1 MSSHIAVPG
10 TLTRPSFS
18 EGLEQLTAVDVM
30 QYGVVSI
37 EKTAPVYSAAALLV
51 EKQISGLPV
60 TYEGNMVGILSEKDL
75 LRLFYA
81 NDYLP
86 GTVEDYMT
94 NEVVSFDIGD
104 RVSDICSY
112 LVECPFRRVPILNGR
127 TIAGMV
133 TRADLIKV
141 YRRQILAACR
151 PEAEAAPTEALA
163 EEIMHCGLLTVN
175 AEAPLTEA
183 MDLIVKFHA
192 SGLPVVD
199 GKMGLMGIITEKD
212 ILQHLCKSKI
222 IGMQVRDLMTREVVV
237 FSPQDSVNK
246 ICACLISNSFHRVPI
261 VKQGKL
267 LGIISRADVLKYRCS
282 IFKR

>member
-1 MSSHIAVPG
+1 MSSHISARG
-10 TLTRPSFS
+10 TLTRPSFA
-18 EGLEQLTAVDVM
+18 EDLQQLTAIDVM

-81 NDYLP
+81 NGYLP
-86 GTVEDYMT
+86 GAVEDYMT

-151 PEAEAAPTEALA
+151 ANEETVSPEALA
-163 EEIMHCGLLTVN
+163 EDIMYCGLLTVN
-175 AEAPLTEA
+175 AEAPLTKA
-183 MDLIVKFHA
+183 MDLIVKFHV

-212 ILQHLCKSKI
+212 ILLHLCKSKI
-222 IGMQVRDLMTREVVV
+222 IGMQVQDIMTRDVVV
-237 FSPQDSVNK
+237 FSPKDSVNK
-246 ICACLISNSFHRVPI
+246 ICACLICNSFHRVPI
-261 VKQGKL
+261 VNKGKL

-282 IFKR
+282 IFKK